1 VIVRNKRESAAC
13 MSEVAREWLCV
24 SLILTLFKCKPGLQ
38 PPQERNTNAARTHI
52 ERSSPTDGK
61 MFDQPFRRTIRGKL
75 KMLMVVGICWE
86 HVGSAV
92 FVKRSKAISR
102 T

>member
-1 VIVRNKRESAAC
+1 MKYIYIYISIN
-13 MSEVAREWLCV
+13 
-24 SLILTLFKCKPGLQ
+24 
-38 PPQERNTNAARTHI
+38 
-52 ERSSPTDGK
+52 GK

-75 KMLMVVGICWE
+75 KMLMVVGISWE
-86 HVGSAV
+86 HVGLAV